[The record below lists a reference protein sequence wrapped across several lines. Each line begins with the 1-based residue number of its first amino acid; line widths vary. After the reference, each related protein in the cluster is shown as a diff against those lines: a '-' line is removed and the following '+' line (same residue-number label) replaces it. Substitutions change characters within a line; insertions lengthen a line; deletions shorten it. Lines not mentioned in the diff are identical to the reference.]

1 MDDLLIIGIYLF
13 PSSVSSGLN
22 ALSAIL
28 TEDYVRKWK
37 PETADSTMAF
47 YSKLISFSCGILS
60 FGQFGGTF
68 LASLLGNI
76 FQAGLTLVGTLLGP
90 TVGIFSLGMLFPFA
104 NEIVSKFLLPF
115 KKVIIIIIDQIS
127 YRVHFLV

>member
-1 MDDLLIIGIYLF
+1 M
-13 PSSVSSGLN
+13 SSGLN

-37 PETADSTMAF
+37 PETRDSRMAF
-47 YSKLISFSCGILS
+47 YSKIITFGCGILS
-60 FGQFGGTF
+60 FGGTF

-90 TVGIFSLGMLFPFA
+90 TVGIFSLGMFFPFA
-104 NEIVSKFLLPF
+104 NEVVSYSEFFAVFLL
-115 KKVIIIIIDQIS
+115 
-127 YRVHFLV
+127 R